1 MDYSENK
8 ENEEYSAKHEEYQY
22 LDLIR
27 RVIRVGKAKNDRTN
41 VGTVGIFGAQSRYS
55 LQNSNNISIDLHFKI
70 P

>member
-8 ENEEYSAKHEEYQY
+8 ENKEYSAKHEEYQY

-55 LQNSNNISIDLHFKI
+55 LQNSNNISIDLYLKI